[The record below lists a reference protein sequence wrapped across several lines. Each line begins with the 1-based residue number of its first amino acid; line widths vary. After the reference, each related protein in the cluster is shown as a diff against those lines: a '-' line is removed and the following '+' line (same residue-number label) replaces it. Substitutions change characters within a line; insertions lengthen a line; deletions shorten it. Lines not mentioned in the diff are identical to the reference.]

1 MVFERRMSEFMAV
14 SESNLTCDLQVR
26 ACSNVHPADV
36 RRSAWNGLC
45 KISYGK
51 YPGQSLLLLTNSKF
65 LSNYLKWYGS
75 EALPAVV
82 MLEAMITFFF
92 AGFVNLC
99 RIYSRQ
105 LRVYHQIVSKHNRI
119 SH

>member
-1 MVFERRMSEFMAV
+1 MAV

-51 YPGQSLLLLTNSKF
+51 YPAYYLLF
-65 LSNYLKWYGS
+65 LFIAKDDIL
-75 EALPAVV
+75 
-82 MLEAMITFFF
+82 
-92 AGFVNLC
+92 
-99 RIYSRQ
+99 IYSMTMTMRFN
-105 LRVYHQIVSKHNRI
+105 VGI
-119 SH
+119 